1 MTETSGNPSKRYPL
15 QFTIAA
21 VFMALLLLV
30 GVSLIGFNYLESR
43 RIALAGADDLLERS
57 SAHLQTRIA
66 GLYGPVQNLVD
77 LSARAL
83 SPEDLTLEQRLES
96 LPFLVEPF
104 RMNPTLS
111 ASFIGYADGDFF
123 LVRSLQGNTRAVQM
137 LDAPPDAAFVVQSID
152 HTAGPP
158 PGAEQAP
165 REGSPPAAETL
176 PIEEHLFLDDD
187 LALLERRRVDWT
199 GFDPRERSW
208 YTRASATDV
217 MANSGFYVFFTTN
230 EIGITMARK
239 LDGGGAVVGADLALR
254 DLGAGMA
261 KLRVTPS
268 SKTAILDGDGS
279 VIALSDPQREL
290 PLVAGEDDQ
299 KVRLPQLSDLDE
311 PVYHQMGELFDAG
324 AHSGRHTLRAMD
336 RVWLASFSNLP
347 TRSGHALYLAVLIPR
362 DELLADINRTRDGS
376 ILISVG
382 LLLVAVLL
390 ALAVSRHISGS
401 LRSLA
406 REAEKVREFKLE
418 TPITVRSRIREVD
431 DLATTMAVMKSS
443 VQQFLAIS
451 HALSAEKDSRR
462 LLEMILGEARKV
474 SRAEGGAILLRT
486 EDEKALRIAILE
498 NSATGADYGG
508 TARQEPPFGPV
519 ELRDGTISDRPA
531 VDRQAALQ
539 GEVIRVDDIGSDR
552 RYDFRELQ
560 ERFDGDGFHAR
571 SLLSVPL
578 RNQLD
583 EVIGI
588 LQLVSSRGGDG
599 SGFSPEIVPYIEA
612 LSSDAA
618 VALDIRRLLKAQR
631 DLMDSLV
638 HMIAGAI
645 DAKSPYT
652 HGHCQRV
659 PAIARMLAE
668 AAHESGD
675 GPFAGFTLNE
685 DEWYELHLASWLH
698 DCGKVTTPEYVVD
711 KATKLETIYN
721 RIHEIRMRFE
731 VLWRDAQIQY
741 YKGLMEGE
749 IDEPRLRA
757 RLERQQA
764 AVLDDFAFVAEC
776 NLGDEPMTPERT
788 ERLERISRQ
797 TWVRHLDDTLG
808 LSHLELLL
816 KGAGTGPRGPVVEPV
831 LADRPEHVIPRT
843 NGTGPFGD
851 DSGDFRME
859 VPEHQYN
866 RGEVHN
872 LRVGRGT
879 LTAEERFKINEHVIQ
894 SIRMLRRM
902 PFPKEL
908 RRVPEWAG
916 NHHEKLDGTGYPRRL
931 AAGDLSVPERIM
943 ALADIFEAL
952 TATDRPYHAPKTLSQ
967 AMRIMSSM
975 CAGGH
980 ICPDLFALFVRS
992 GLHREYGRRFL
1003 APEQMDSVDV
1013 TAILTAAAGRETR
1026 A

>member
-1 MTETSGNPSKRYPL
+1 L

-21 VFMALLLLV
+21 VFTALLLLV
-30 GVSLIGFNYLESR
+30 GATLIGYNYVESR
-43 RIALAGADDLLERS
+43 RIALAGADDVLERS
-57 SAHLQTRIA
+57 SAHLQTSIA
-66 GLYGPVQNLVD
+66 GLYRPVQNLVD
-77 LSARAL
+77 LSSRTL
-83 SPEDLTLEQRLES
+83 SPEDGTVEQRLES

-111 ASFIGYADGDFF
+111 ASFIGYADGDFL
-123 LVRSLQGNTRAVQM
+123 LVRQLQGRMRARRM
-137 LDAPPDAAFVVQSID
+137 LDAPPRASFVVQSID
-152 HTAGPP
+152 HNTG
-158 PGAEQAP
+158 Q
-165 REGSPPAAETL
+165 PAANSQDTGEKPGLTASVS
-176 PIEEHLFLDDD
+176 PTEELLFFDDK
-187 LALLERRRVDWT
+187 LVLVERRTVKWT
-199 GFDPRERSW
+199 GFDPRERPW
-208 YTRASATDV
+208 YTRAMAADV

-239 LDGGGAVVGADLALR
+239 LAGGGAVVGADLALR
-254 DLGAGMA
+254 DLGSGMA
-261 KLRVTPS
+261 RLRVTPS

-290 PLVAGEDDQ
+290 PLVAGEGHQ
-299 KVRLPQLSDLDE
+299 QVSLPRLSDLDE
-311 PVYHQMGELFDAG
+311 PVYHQMGKLFDAG
-324 AHSGRHTLRAMD
+324 AHSGRHTLKAAD
-336 RVWLASFSNLP
+336 RIWLASFANLP
-347 TRSGHALYLAVLIPR
+347 TRSGDAVYLAVLIPR
-362 DELLADINRTRDGS
+362 DELLADIIRMRDRS

-390 ALAVSRHISGS
+390 AIGVSRHISGS

-406 REAEKVREFKLE
+406 QEAEKVREFKLE

-451 HALSAEKDSRR
+451 HALSAEKDYRR
-462 LLEMILGEARKV
+462 LLEMILSEARKV
-474 SRAEGGAILLRT
+474 SRADGGAILLRT
-486 EDEKALRIAILE
+486 EDEKAMRIAILE
-498 NSATGADYGG
+498 NSATGADFGG
-508 TARQEPPFGPV
+508 TSRQEPPFGPV
-519 ELRDGTISDRPA
+519 ELHEDTISDRPG

-539 GEVIRVDDIGSDR
+539 GEVIRIDDIGSDR
-552 RYDFRELQ
+552 RYDYRELKK
-560 ERFDGDGFHAR
+560 RFDGDGYQVR

-588 LQLVSSRGGDG
+588 LQLVSSRGGNGDG

-675 GPFAGFTLNE
+675 GPFAGFALNE

-741 YKGLMEGE
+741 DKGLMEGE
-749 IDEPRLRA
+749 IDEPRLRE

-776 NLGDEPMTPERT
+776 NLGDDPMTPERT
-788 ERLERISRQ
+788 ARLERISRQ

-816 KGAGTGPRGPVVEPV
+816 KGEAAGPRGPVMEPL
-831 LADRPEHVIPRT
+831 LADRPEHIIPRT
-843 NGTGPFGD
+843 NGAGPFGG
-851 DSGDFRME
+851 DSHDFRME

-879 LTAEERFKINEHVIQ
+879 LTTEERFKINEHVIQ

-931 AAGDLSVPERIM
+931 AAGELSIPERIM

-992 GLHREYGRRFL
+992 GLHVEYGRQFL
-1003 APEQMDSVDV
+1003 ETEQIDEVDV
-1013 TAILTAAAGRETR
+1013 TAILSAVPGSETR